1 MNQAHAQH
9 TPSSQI
15 QVQPKLSFWQ
25 RLRQFQ
31 PSTKLVKIVLLWWL
45 VLVVATALDM
55 TSGFGSS
62 ALESVSNLLYYLCAL
77 ALVVLVIACV
87 LDIIMLIAISQ
98 ASSYQVSRKFP
109 SNVPI
114 YHEIDIEVSLSF
126 SGASFK
132 PFNKLGFIKS
142 IRLEFYDDY
151 PNHLTLLDAMSI
163 AFDMPLLTPSA
174 NSIENTIE
182 NQPTST
188 PTTAPN
194 NQANTITICYPV
206 LPSERG
212 TGYFG
217 DSYLRIA
224 SPMRL
229 WRRALIIPANDTSTV
244 HSFHGSNYQSND
256 KPKSSSTITQPAHS
270 AQYLRVLADF
280 SGLLNNQLSVIFEKS
295 RQAGVQALTK
305 EGQGSDFLDL
315 REYSAGDAIRQID
328 WKASSR
334 LRKLM
339 SKSYEDD
346 NDQDLVFL
354 LDCGEQMR
362 HQDVYHD
369 ESAIDETINN
379 EGLDSIEIARY
390 GRYFDKVLNAVLLLA
405 YIANK
410 QSDRVGLMT
419 FGGIEV
425 FLPPKK
431 GSTLIRDLLNET
443 ADIKPT
449 MQTGDYLMAAQDLM
463 KKLKKRSIIVLIT
476 NTRAEASD
484 ELIQAVNLLSKRHN
498 VVFANLMEQAIYE
511 RLYGDVIPEN
521 MDDALL
527 YHALVDYQ
535 QSRQQLQQRLS
546 KQTGALCLQT
556 MANQLP
562 TVLIQAYLSLSRR

>member
-1 MNQAHAQH
+1 MNQSFAQH
-9 TPSSQI
+9 MLSSQA

-77 ALVVLVIACV
+77 TLIVLVIACV
-87 LDIIMLIAISQ
+87 LDIIMLIAISE

-114 YHEIDIEVSLSF
+114 YHDIDIEVSLSF

-132 PFNKLGFIKS
+132 PFNKLGFLKS

-151 PNHLTLLDAMSI
+151 PNHLTLLDAMPI
-163 AFDMPLLTPSA
+163 AFDMPLAISTTP
-174 NSIENTIE
+174 T
-182 NQPTST
+182 T

-194 NQANTITICYPV
+194 NQANTITIRYPV

-217 DSYLRIA
+217 DSYLRVA

-244 HSFHGSNYQSND
+244 HTFDGSHYQSND
-256 KPKSSSTITQPAHS
+256 KPKSSSTTVKPAPS
-270 AQYLRVLADF
+270 ARYLRVLADF
-280 SGLLNNQLSVIFEKS
+280 SGLLNNQLAVIFEKS

-369 ESAIDETINN
+369 KSAIDETINN
-379 EGLDSIEIARY
+379 EGLDSTEIARY

-419 FGGIEV
+419 FGGVEV

-431 GSTLIRDLLNET
+431 GSNLIRDLLNET

-484 ELIQAVNLLSKRHN
+484 ELTKAVNLLSRRHK

-511 RLYGDVIPEN
+511 RLHGDVIPEN